1 MQVVPILWES
11 GKSPTVE
18 TEHRAQQIDGTQHR
32 AQQIDGTES
41 HSNALTL

>member
-1 MQVVPILWES
+1 MLKQFFEQVVCILWE
-11 GKSPTVE
+11 TVLLLKLG
-18 TEHRAQQIDGTQHR
+18 AQQCS